1 MYCQECGSK
10 LPETAK
16 FCVNCGTKVWRE
28 EAAEEVKEVQ
38 VEESGIEAEAR
49 AEETME
55 ESKVEVQVD
64 SEAKQVESEIIA
76 PKKIR
81 KGNKKLLAVLAGVLV
96 VLAVAVGGFFAY
108 LENRTLY
115 TLLNPELYFGE
126 CSSYNVMQSAPG
138 ESLAIAYFRSETDFI
153 DKVLEY
159 ADMVHQVDD
168 NLIEYKNIYEQDGPF
183 QLHRSWVVA
192 LPDVF
197 WNDYS
202 FYENNA
208 DELTILYGY
217 SEYYGEYEVTF
228 CIEGYQN
235 CEVLDVNLYER
246 VDSKDNTED
255 NGTKPVATATPNPKR
270 RKGNGAGTPT
280 PTPTPTP
287 NPKRRKGNGAGTPTP
302 TPMQQVKTTATPKP
316 QAKATATPKPQAKAT
331 ATPVPTKAAELVAQ
345 KVDTKT
351 LVQAPKNAFQDLGA
365 WSNGKAVTGDSEEQG
380 KATQYIEYTVS
391 QKTIEK
397 YMEMLKQNGF
407 TEVDSYFF
415 QYKSDPFVAWG
426 FNCDYLPNA
435 DKVKMQYKDNVYCN
449 LCIWSSDSDEFH
461 LVYSSDLTKYDL
473 GFRMDGSVAD
483 TSVKGPSAGAG
494 LYRMPDGTYQTSDG
508 RLSAALN
515 TAMVLRDGKAYHCTA
530 RNEKNPDK
538 LEEWL
543 WLDDYYR
550 NEGICFMVPM
560 NYVMEGDIF
569 QYSDFERARYY
580 NKPNEKA
587 NITHWNWNSKPLFL
601 ATVDG
606 GWVGPKITDSNFN
619 AVTVRVLYYEK
630 DVEAVYYIYA
640 ETSGTPAEIEA
651 LCAVSLSA
659 EVGSSFDDTI
669 YLSVGETYTI
679 HFSDTQFGAKSN
691 VYDWEVTDGSAV
703 YIDGV
708 SENCEVTAMKTGE
721 STVTLKY
728 RYTVDE
734 PDVLTGLPSTGFKS
748 KTRVYRIVVK

>member
-16 FCVNCGTKVWRE
+16 FCVNCGTKVWKA
-28 EAAEEVKEVQ
+28 EAAEEVKEVK
-38 VEESGIEAEAR
+38 
-49 AEETME
+49 T
-55 ESKVEVQVD
+55 EVQEN
-64 SEAKQVESEIIA
+64 SEAKKAKSEMVVPHKIRKSIKKVKKIM
-76 PKKIR
+76 KKIR
-81 KGNKKLLAVLAGVLV
+81 KGNKKLLAIIAGVFV
-96 VLAVAVGGFFAY
+96 VLAVAVVGFFTY

-138 ESLAIAYFRSETDFI
+138 ESLAIAYFRSETDFR

-159 ADMVHQVDD
+159 ADLVCQVDD
-168 NLIEYKNIYEQDGPF
+168 GLLKFKNIQEQNGPY
-183 QLHRSWVVA
+183 QLHISWLVA
-192 LPDVF
+192 LSDVF
-197 WNDYS
+197 WHDYS
-202 FYENNA
+202 FCEDNA
-208 DELTILYGY
+208 DELTLLYGY
-217 SEYYGEYEVTF
+217 NEYTEEYEVTF
-228 CIEGYQN
+228 YIEGYQN
-235 CEVLDVNLYER
+235 GEFLDANPYER
-246 VDSKDNTED
+246 EDIID
-255 NGTKPVATATPNPKR
+255 NGEVAQATATPNPKR

-280 PTPTPTP
+280 PTPTPTSKP
-287 NPKRRKGNGAGTPTP
+287 ERRKGNGAATSTPIPTP
-302 TPMQQVKTTATPKP
+302 TSKP
-316 QAKATATPKPQAKAT
+316 QAKATATPALIKA
-331 ATPVPTKAAELVAQ
+331 PVLVAQ
-345 KVDTKT
+345 EVDTKNII
-351 LVQAPKNAFQDLGA
+351 QPPKNAFQDFTA
-365 WSNGKAVTGDSEEQG
+365 WSNGKAVTSNFEEPENA
-380 KATQYIEYTVS
+380 KHIIKYTVN
-391 QKTIEK
+391 QETVEK
-397 YMEMLKQNGF
+397 YMDFLKKNGF

-415 QYKSDPFVAWG
+415 QYKSDPFVAWA

-435 DKVKMQYKDNVYCN
+435 DKIKMQYKEDVSCHF
-449 LCIWSSDSDEFH
+449 CIWSSEEDEYYFT
-461 LVYSSDLTKYDL
+461 YTADLTKYDL
-473 GFRMDGSVAD
+473 GFRIKGATAD
-483 TSVKGPSAGAG
+483 ISVKGPSAGAG

-515 TAMVLRDGKAYHCTA
+515 TAMVLCGNKTYHCVA

-538 LEEWL
+538 MEEWL

-560 NYVMEGDIF
+560 NYVMAGDIF
-569 QYSDFERARYY
+569 QYSDFERERYY
-580 NKPNEKA
+580 NKPKEKE
-587 NITHWNWNSKPLFL
+587 NITHWNWNGKPLFL

-606 GWVGPKITDSNFN
+606 GWVGPKLTDSKFK
-619 AVTVRVLYYEK
+619 AVTVRVMYYEK

-640 ETSGTPAEIEA
+640 ETSGTPAELEA

-691 VYDWEVTDGSAV
+691 VYEWEVTDGSAV

>member
-10 LPETAK
+10 LPKTAK
-16 FCVNCGTKVWRE
+16 FCVNCGTKVWKA
-28 EAAEEVKEVQ
+28 EAAEEVKEVK
-38 VEESGIEAEAR
+38 
-49 AEETME
+49 T
-55 ESKVEVQVD
+55 EVQEI
-64 SEAKQVESEIIA
+64 SEAKKVKSEMVVPHRIRKSIKKA
-76 PKKIR
+76 KKIMKKIR
-81 KGNKKLLAVLAGVLV
+81 KGNKKLLAIIAGVLV
-96 VLAVAVGGFFAY
+96 MLAVAVGGFFAY

-168 NLIEYKNIYEQDGPF
+168 NLLEYKNIYEQDGSF

-217 SEYYGEYEVTF
+217 SEYYDEYEVAF
-228 CIEGYQN
+228 YIEGYQN
-235 CEVLDVNLYER
+235 CEVLDVNPYER
-246 VDSKDNTED
+246 AESKDNTED
-255 NGTKPVATATPNPKR
+255 NGTKPVATATP
-270 RKGNGAGTPT
+270 
-280 PTPTPTP
+280 
-287 NPKRRKGNGAGTPTP
+287 
-302 TPMQQVKTTATPKP
+302 KP
-316 QAKATATPKPQAKAT
+316 QAKATV
-331 ATPVPTKAAELVAQ
+331 TPVPTKAAELVAQ
-345 KVDTKT
+345 KMDTQT
-351 LVQAPKNAFQDLGA
+351 VVQAPQNAFQDLGA

-494 LYRMPDGTYQTSDG
+494 LYRMPDGMYQTSDG

-515 TAMVLRDGKAYHCTA
+515 TAMVLRDGKTYHCTA

-569 QYSDFERARYY
+569 QYSDFERERYY

-587 NITHWNWNSKPLFL
+587 NITHWNWNNKPLFL

-606 GWVGPKITDSNFN
+606 GWVGPKITDSNFK
-619 AVTVRVLYYEK
+619 AVTVRILYYEK